1 MTEMRKMMLLLS
13 ATILAARKL
22 AALETDR
29 PSPAKYTTVDRAIEQ
44 AKFILQRIDERW
56 PSEAPQK

>member
-22 AALETDR
+22 AALDSDR
-29 PSPAKYTTVDRAIEQ
+29 PSQAKFTAVDRAIEQ

-56 PSEAPQK
+56 PNKSDGQ